1 MGTLIYSD
9 FTIEEN
15 MEWDKDIP
23 NLICYLMDKNDDF
36 GINSEFVSNIHNDI
50 VVKNKDNLFM
60 RIPFYHDNKNIHIH
74 AVIEDDILIVNYNDV
89 DFIEYLKEK
98 WSLYQNISWRI
109 ILLQL
114 FQYFSITYTEKL
126 IKIEGLL
133 DDLFENAVYKDA
145 INLKELLSIKKEIS
159 IMKRNTTFYRSML
172 SYLEE
177 EFNDLA
183 LFDKIS
189 FILDN
194 TFILVENVETSIF
207 SCIDIYN
214 SVSSNKMNKTMQLL
228 TIITVIS
235 LPATI
240 VTGIFGMNF
249 ENMPLINRPFGFI
262 LSMLVLMVII
272 LFEVYFFK
280 KRKYL

>member
-15 MEWDKDIP
+15 SEWDKDIP
-23 NLICYLMDKNDDF
+23 DLICYLMDKNDDF
-36 GINSEFVSNIHNDI
+36 SINSEFVSNIHNDI

-133 DDLFENAVYKDA
+133 DDLFENAVYKDD

-262 LSMLVLMVII
+262 LSMIVLMIVI